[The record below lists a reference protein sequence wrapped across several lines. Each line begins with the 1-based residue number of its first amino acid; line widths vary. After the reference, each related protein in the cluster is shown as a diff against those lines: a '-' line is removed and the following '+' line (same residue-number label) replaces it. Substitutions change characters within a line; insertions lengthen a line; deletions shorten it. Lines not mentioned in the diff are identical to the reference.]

1 MTNLELKFHFPG
13 LKSHEIE
20 VWVIECR
27 WNAIYF
33 PKIEKAQTDKKLK
46 KEQTGQK
53 SGFNPSKKIQH

>member
-46 KEQTGQK
+46 KRADGPEK
-53 SGFNPSKKIQH
+53 RF